1 MIFKTKY
8 HGELEYNEDEIIIFP
23 KGIPGFSELS
33 KFIVKPIEGNE
44 EFSLLH
50 SLESQATGFIVVSP
64 FLIEDKYEFMLEEGV
79 IENLKIQNKEEVLVL
94 NTVTLSSEVKDITT
108 NLAAPIIINIK
119 TNLGEQIILNNDKYK
134 IKHPLIKG

>member
-23 KGIPGFSELS
+23 KGIPSFSELS
-33 KFIVKPIEGNE
+33 KFIIKPIEGNE

-50 SLESQATGFIVVSP
+50 SLESHETGFIVVSP
-64 FLIEDKYEFMLEEGV
+64 FLIEDQYEFILDEGV
-79 IENLKIQNKEEVLVL
+79 IKNLKIQSQEEVLVL

-119 TNLGEQIILNNDKYK
+119 TKIGEQIILNNIKYK